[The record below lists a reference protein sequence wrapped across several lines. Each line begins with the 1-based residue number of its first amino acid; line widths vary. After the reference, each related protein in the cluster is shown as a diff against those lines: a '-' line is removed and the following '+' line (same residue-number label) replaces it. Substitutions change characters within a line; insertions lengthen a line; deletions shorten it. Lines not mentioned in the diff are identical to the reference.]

1 MAGTRL
7 GAMQDWTMRVTAVID
22 HAAREAPE
30 REIVSRWADGS
41 ETRTNWSGIRRDALK
56 MAQAL
61 QRLGLKPGDK
71 VASLA
76 MNHPAT
82 WSAGMA
88 SPGWAACSTP

>member
-22 HAAREAPE
+22 HAAREAPT

-41 ETRTNWSGIRRDALK
+41 ETRTDWAGIRRDALK

-61 QRLGLKPGDK
+61 QRLGIKP
-71 VASLA
+71 VTRSPASR
-76 MNHPAT
+76 
-82 WSAGMA
+82 
-88 SPGWAACSTP
+88 